1 MTVQQSLNTATAQTP
16 LFSFPDHGF
25 QPQDTDAAVVFFAVC
40 SERAQDTLNAIRS
53 ALSPGSLLYTRRGG
67 AWRPLEFLTDGRGML
82 SARQTAI
89 LEHLASNRS
98 NKEIGRAMGI
108 SHFTVRNH
116 ISQLMRL
123 FNVATRSALA
133 AVWATRSRVDAR

>member
-1 MTVQQSLNTATAQTP
+1 
-16 LFSFPDHGF
+16 
-25 QPQDTDAAVVFFAVC
+25 
-40 SERAQDTLNAIRS
+40 
-53 ALSPGSLLYTRRGG
+53 
-67 AWRPLEFLTDGRGML
+67 ML